1 VAFHF
6 FWPPT
11 HLHATFMVR
20 RSRKPRE
27 VRPAAARHAPE
38 WDDNEEDTGPRGPRV
53 SDDSDDEPE
62 GIVGDDEEIDSDEA
76 FGEDDEW
83 ALPKPVSHGKKN
95 AESEV
100 ESEEGPSDFE
110 DDDGDDIVA
119 LSNLLDEAP
128 EESHAPTDDQDS
140 DVDEDEGFEGF
151 DDDLAA
157 LWSRKRS
164 HADGDDQPRK
174 RQERTE
180 AVQEGTD
187 AAGGT
192 TKLRLEDLVAL
203 GKGSSMKKV
212 QALAE
217 APSNDRRPIASKR
230 GGGVLQ
236 APLPRI
242 VQDRLDRAAAY
253 KLSKDEVQGW
263 APTIKRLREAEHLS
277 FPLQPAAQPPAAS
290 NAGLASKFKPTTE
303 MERSVAALL
312 EEGGLTEKQ
321 MAEEEGLAMKALD
334 PEEALRRQTE
344 LRRMR
349 ELMFRAE
356 QKARRA
362 NKIKSKTYRRVH
374 RRERERMQQQMA
386 ELTAAEG
393 GLDDEEREEL
403 MYKAAKDRAKER
415 ATLRHKNTGKWAK
428 FHVGRND
435 EASRDARLALE
446 EQLRRGDE
454 LRKRIH
460 TTDDDDDDLSPDE
473 DDADD
478 RRAAAFD
485 ELADFEQ
492 KEAKRDA
499 REEAELEASG
509 KKGKGLL
516 NMKFMKDAR
525 ERQSKAA
532 RETIQSLKDMVA
544 QEGDVNDKEVDR
556 PDGVDV
562 LQVGP
567 TAGRAVYH
575 TAAARE
581 NHTQAPTERPA
592 NPFKTSQSN
601 PWLVDSEDRARG
613 PATSSVPS
621 GKGESAAARSQ
632 HRTERHVQRGQE
644 ARASAMDD
652 ATLAI
657 DPQAQM
663 QATGDSESDNDAEP
677 VEVTKTSRGKR
688 GRGKR
693 QGSSLPSMQRD
704 LVSEAFAGDNV
715 ALDFLKEKQSVLS
728 AEAPKEEDT
737 TLPGWGSWGG
747 KGVRRKTQKNP
758 HLIKKIAGIDPR
770 NRRDYGMDHVI
781 VNEKLDKKAGKY
793 KAKDLPFPYTS
804 AAQYE
809 AAMRTPIGT
818 EWNTRTQH
826 QRLTLP
832 RVTTK
837 MGQRI
842 DPIRAYC
849 SELTTERKF

>member
-11 HLHATFMVR
+11 HLHATLMVR
-20 RSRKPRE
+20 RSRKPRQDGRKAS
-27 VRPAAARHAPE
+27 VRPHAPE
-38 WDDNEEDTGPRGPRV
+38 WDDSDEDTGPRGPRV
-53 SDDSDDEPE
+53 FDDSDDEPE

-76 FGEDDEW
+76 FGEDDDW
-83 ALPKPVSHGKKN
+83 ALPKSVSRSN
-95 AESEV
+95 QEAESEDD
-100 ESEEGPSDFE
+100 SEEGPSDFE

-128 EESHAPTDDQDS
+128 DEESHAPAGDQGSDS
-140 DVDEDEGFEGF
+140 DEDEEGFEGF
-151 DDDLAA
+151 DEDLAA

-164 HADGDDQPRK
+164 HAEGDDQPRK

-192 TKLRLEDLVAL
+192 TKLRLEDLMAL
-203 GKGSSMKKV
+203 GKGSLMGKV

-217 APSNDRRPIASKR
+217 APNDGRHPIASKR

-242 VQDRLDRAAAY
+242 VQDRLDRSAAY
-253 KLSKDEVQGW
+253 KLSKEEVQGW

-277 FPLQPAAQPPAAS
+277 FPLQPTAQPPAAS
-290 NAGLASKFKPTTE
+290 NAGLASRFKPTTD

-374 RRERERMQQQMA
+374 RKERERMQQQLA

-428 FHVGRND
+428 MHVGRND
-435 EASRDARLALE
+435 EASRDATLALE

-460 TTDDDDDDLSPDE
+460 TMDEDDDELSLDDDDTDG
-473 DDADD
+473 
-478 RRAAAFD
+478 RATAFD

-492 KEAKRDA
+492 KEAERDA
-499 REEAELEASG
+499 REEAELEASD

-532 RETIQSLKDMVA
+532 RETIQSLRDMVT
-544 QEGDVNDKEVDR
+544 QEGDTSDTEAGR

-562 LQVGP
+562 HQIGHA
-567 TAGRAVYH
+567 AGRAVYH

-601 PWLVDSEDRARG
+601 PWLADSEERTKG
-613 PATSSVPS
+613 PAVSSVPS
-621 GKGESAAARSQ
+621 GTDNTAAARSR
-632 HRTERHVQRGQE
+632 HRTERHLQRGQE
-644 ARASAMDD
+644 ARAAAMDD
-652 ATLAI
+652 AALAI
-657 DPQAQM
+657 DPHAQM
-663 QATGDSESDNDAEP
+663 QAAAASESDSDAEP
-677 VEVTKTSRGKR
+677 VEVSKTSRGKR

-693 QGSSLPSMQRD
+693 HSSTLPSMQRD
-704 LVSEAFAGDNV
+704 LVSEAFAGDDV
-715 ALDFLKEKQSVLS
+715 AVDFVKEKQAVVG
-728 AEAPKEEDT
+728 AEAPREEDT

-747 KGVRRKTQKNP
+747 KGVRRKSQKNP
-758 HLIKKIAGIDPR
+758 HLIKKVAGIDPR
-770 NRRDYGMDHVI
+770 NRKDYGMDHVI
-781 VNEKLDKKAGKY
+781 VNEKLDKKASKY

-809 AAMRTPIGT
+809 AAMRTPIGA

-842 DPIRAYC
+842 DPIRA
-849 SELTTERKF
+849 

>member
-1 VAFHF
+1 
-6 FWPPT
+6 
-11 HLHATFMVR
+11 MVR
-20 RSRKPRE
+20 RSKKPRQDARTAPA
-27 VRPAAARHAPE
+27 RPPAPA
-38 WDDNEEDTGPRGPRV
+38 WDDDEEDMGPRGPRV
-53 SDDSDDEPE
+53 FDDSDDEPE

-76 FGEDDEW
+76 FGEDDDW
-83 ALPKPVSHGKKN
+83 ALPASKKN
-95 AESEV
+95 VESEE

-110 DDDGDDIVA
+110 DDDGEDIVA
-119 LSNLLDEAP
+119 LSNLLDEASD
-128 EESHAPTDDQDS
+128 EDDAHAPADDPSS
-140 DVDEDEGFEGF
+140 DAYEDEEGFEGF
-151 DDDLAA
+151 DDEMAA
-157 LWSRKRS
+157 LYSRKRS
-164 HADGDDQPRK
+164 RADGDDQPRK

-192 TKLRLEDLVAL
+192 TKLRLEDLMAL
-203 GKGSSMKKV
+203 GKGSSMSKV
-212 QALAE
+212 QVLAE
-217 APSNDRRPIASKR
+217 APSSDGRRPIASKR

-236 APLPRI
+236 APLPKI
-242 VQDRLDRAAAY
+242 VQDRLDRSAAY
-253 KLSKDEVQGW
+253 KLSKEEVQGW

-290 NAGLASKFKPTTE
+290 NAGLASKFKPTTD

-334 PEEALRRQTE
+334 PDEALRRQTE

-362 NKIKSKTYRRVH
+362 NKIKSKTYRRIH
-374 RRERERMQQQMA
+374 RKERERMQQQMA

-428 FHVGRND
+428 LHVGRHD
-435 EASRDARLALE
+435 DASREATLALE

-460 TTDDDDDDLSPDE
+460 TYDDDDDVSLDE
-473 DDADD
+473 DDTED

-492 KEAKRDA
+492 KEAERDA
-499 REEAELEASG
+499 REEAELEASN

-532 RETIQSLKDMVA
+532 KETIQSLKDALA
-544 QEGDVNDKEVDR
+544 QEQGDQSDSDA
-556 PDGVDV
+556 DQSVDV
-562 LQVGP
+562 DVHPIGP

-575 TAAARE
+575 SAATRE
-581 NHTQAPTERPA
+581 NDTQAPAERPA
-592 NPFKTSQSN
+592 NPFKTGQSN
-601 PWLVDSEDRARG
+601 PWLADAEDG
-613 PATSSVPS
+613 PKSSPVSSMPS
-621 GKGESAAARSQ
+621 GKGDTAAARSQ

-657 DPQAQM
+657 DPHAQM
-663 QATGDSESDNDAEP
+663 QAAEASAESDSDEEP
-677 VEVTKTSRGKR
+677 REVTKTSRGKR
-688 GRGKR
+688 GRGKKR
-693 QGSSLPSMQRD
+693 TSTMPSMQRD

-715 ALDFLKEKQSVLS
+715 ALDFVKEKRALVE

-737 TLPGWGSWGG
+737 ALPGWGSWGG
-747 KGVRRKTQKNP
+747 KGVRRKSQKNP
-758 HLIKKIAGIDPR
+758 NLIKKVAGIDPR
-770 NRRDYGMDHVI
+770 NRKDYGMDRVI
-781 VNEKLDKKAGKY
+781 VNEKLDKKASKY

-809 AAMRTPIGT
+809 AAMRTPIGA

-842 DPIRAYC
+842 DPIRAY
-849 SELTTERKF
+849 

>member
-1 VAFHF
+1 MA
-6 FWPPT
+6 
-11 HLHATFMVR
+11 R
-20 RSRKPRE
+20 RSRQPRRDGHSAPA
-27 VRPAAARHAPE
+27 RPPRSE
-38 WDDNEEDTGPRGPRV
+38 WDEEEDMGPRGPRV
-53 SDDSDDEPE
+53 FDDSDDEPE

-76 FGEDDEW
+76 FGEDDDW
-83 ALPKPVSHGKKN
+83 GMPVKK
-95 AESEV
+95 AAP
-100 ESEEGPSDFE
+100 SEEDSADEPSDFE

-128 EESHAPTDDQDS
+128 DNDPPVPAADDESDAEE
-140 DVDEDEGFEGF
+140 DEDGFADF

-157 LWSRKRS
+157 LWTRKR
-164 HADGDDQPRK
+164 ARTDGDDRPPK

-187 AAGGT
+187 AVGGT
-192 TKLRLEDLVAL
+192 TKLRLEDLMAL
-203 GKGSSMKKV
+203 GKGTSMSKV

-217 APSNDRRPIASKR
+217 TPSNDGKRPIASKR
-230 GGGVLQ
+230 GGGLLQ

-253 KLSKDEVQGW
+253 KLTKDEVQGW

-277 FPLQPAAQPPAAS
+277 FPLQPPAQPPAAS
-290 NAGLASKFKPTTE
+290 NAGLASKFKPSTE
-303 MERSVAALL
+303 MEQSVAALL

-321 MAEEEGLAMKALD
+321 MVEQEGLAMKALD
-334 PEEALRRQTE
+334 PEEAMRRQME

-374 RRERERMQQQMA
+374 RKERERLQQQLN
-386 ELTAAEG
+386 ELSAAKG
-393 GLDDEEREEL
+393 GIDEEEREEL
-403 MYKAAKDRAKER
+403 LYKAARDRAKER

-428 FHVGRND
+428 LHVGRHD
-435 EASRDARLALE
+435 EASRDAQLALE

-460 TTDDDDDDLSPDE
+460 TMDDDDDSFSE
-473 DDADD
+473 NEADD
-478 RRAAAFD
+478 GRDTAFD

-492 KEAKRDA
+492 REAERDA
-499 REEAELEASG
+499 REEAELEAAG

-516 NMKFMKDAR
+516 NMKFMKEAR

-532 RETIQSLKDMVA
+532 HETIQSLKDMVDN
-544 QEGDVNDKEVDR
+544 EGDESDTQNQHVE
-556 PDGVDV
+556 GVDV
-562 LQVGP
+562 QPIGS
-567 TAGRAVYH
+567 TAGRAVYQS
-575 TAAARE
+575 AAARE
-581 NHTQAPTERPA
+581 DNPPAPAERPV
-592 NPFKTSQSN
+592 NPFKTNQSN
-601 PWLVDSEDRARG
+601 PWLAEAYDRAKSLSV
-613 PATSSVPS
+613 SSLPM
-621 GKGESAAARSQ
+621 GQGETAAERSQ
-632 HRTERHVQRGQE
+632 RRKERHAQRGEE
-644 ARASAMDD
+644 ARASALDD
-652 ATLAI
+652 ATLSI
-657 DPQAQM
+657 DPHAQM
-663 QATGDSESDNDAEP
+663 QAAQDDESDSEEEP
-677 VEVTKTSRGKR
+677 VEVTKSSRGKR

-693 QGSSLPSMQRD
+693 RTSTLPSMQRD

-715 ALDFLKEKQSVLS
+715 VMDFIKEKQAVVG
-728 AEAPKEEDT
+728 AEAPKEEDA
-737 TLPGWGSWGG
+737 TLPGWGTWGG
-747 KGVRRKTQKNP
+747 KGVRRRSQKHP
-758 HLIKKIAGIDPR
+758 QHIKKVAGIDPR
-770 NRRDYGMDHVI
+770 KRKDHHMEHVI
-781 VNEKLDKKAGKY
+781 INEKLDKKASKY

-809 AAMRTPIGT
+809 AAMRTPIGA

-842 DPIRAYC
+842 DPIRA
-849 SELTTERKF
+849 